1 MNYKVLRDGKSCHG
15 GKGKWT
21 PNRKR
26 SVKGDL
32 KPCENGL
39 HYCRDEQVL
48 HWLGE
53 ELWEFVDLTP
63 DETID
68 NGDKMVTRA
77 GKVTKKYE
85 TWNERTQRLFAVD
98 CARIAVNRYAQD
110 DQRELLHAC
119 LDVTVGYAEGFVD
132 DDARAAAHAA
142 AWDAWDAAGGAVA
155 AAGAAERAAELAA
168 ERAAW
173 TAAWTAAG
181 AAWAAA
187 AGAAA
192 RAAAGAEQYALL
204 LRYLNGEE
212 GPFVEVEP

>member
-1 MNYKVLRDGKSCHG
+1 MNYKVLRDGRSCHG

-26 SVKGDL
+26 SVRGEL
-32 KPCENGL
+32 APCKNGL

-53 ELWEFVDLTP
+53 GIWEFVDLTP

-110 DQRELLHAC
+110 AQRELLHAC
-119 LDVTVGYAEGFVD
+119 LDVAVGCAEGFM
-132 DDARAAAHAA
+132 DDAARTA
-142 AWDAWDAAGGAVA
+142 AWDAAGA
-155 AAGAAERAAELAA
+155 AAG
-168 ERAAW
+168 
-173 TAAWTAAG
+173 TADAG
-181 AAWAAA
+181 AAWDA

-192 RAAAGAEQYALL
+192 RAEQYAIL

-212 GPFVEVEP
+212 GPFVEVEA